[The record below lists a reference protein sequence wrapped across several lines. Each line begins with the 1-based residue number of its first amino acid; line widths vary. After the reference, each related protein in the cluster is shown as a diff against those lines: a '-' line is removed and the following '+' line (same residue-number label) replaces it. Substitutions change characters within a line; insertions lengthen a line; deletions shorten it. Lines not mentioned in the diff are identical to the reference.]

1 VRGRRRLVSA
11 TLAGGCAVLL
21 ASGCGSGSGG
31 SSAGSS
37 GTTESETT
45 QKTDTAAQAPHAHTY
60 KIEVLDLTFKPEQ
73 QVGRPA
79 KMRIVARNADT
90 QTLPDV
96 AVTLDAFY
104 YSEKHPDLPASKR
117 PVWVVARGP
126 GSPPQPP
133 AKSRVVSPQGGGQT
147 AYVNTWA
154 LGPLAVGHQRVFEWT
169 VIPVKAGVQHVSL
182 QISAGLGGQI
192 KTTLPNGGALEARF
206 RSEIAAAPPTL
217 HVNPSTGEVVRG

>member
-1 VRGRRRLVSA
+1 M
-11 TLAGGCAVLL
+11 L
-21 ASGCGSGSGG
+21 ASGCGSGSGS
-31 SSAGSS
+31 SSASS
-37 GTTESETT
+37 SAKTESTAA
-45 QKTDTAAQAPHAHTY
+45 QKTETAAQAPHAHTY
-60 KIEVLDLTFKPEQ
+60 KVGVLDLTFKPEQ

-79 KMRIVARNADT
+79 KMRIVVRNADT
-90 QTLPDV
+90 QTLPNV

-104 YSEKHPDLPASKR
+104 YSDKHPDLPPSKQ

-147 AYVNTWA
+147 SYVNTWA
-154 LGPLAVGHQRVFEWT
+154 LGRLAPGHQRVFEWT

-182 QISAGLGGQI
+182 QISAGLGEQV

-206 RSEIAAAPPTL
+206 RSEIAPAPATL
-217 HVNPSTGEVVRG
+217 QVNPSTGKVTRG